1 VLLLWYCGSGFFEA
15 GSVAQA
21 SFEFAILLPPLSQAR
36 VLQMCA
42 PYILW
47 IIFVGCVN
55 YLLLTLLVCLI
66 NHSYFKVLNFV
77 YLPTLFT
84 VRLLPF
90 QVSALTVEHCARP
103 LPVLSRTGHL
113 LGEAVSCSPL
123 LPVFMSHAVAISLTL
138 DLWFLELTGVM

>member
-1 VLLLWYCGSGFFEA
+1 MNL
-15 GSVAQA
+15 Q
-21 SFEFAILLPPLSQAR
+21 SFCLHLAKLECYKCVPH
-36 VLQMCA
+36 
-42 PYILW
+42 
-47 IIFVGCVN
+47 IFSELFSSAV